1 LESFA
6 QFHFNY
12 NRNSRLL
19 VVGKGGEGLSPYSQL
34 LHRATEMLGLG
45 DAVIF
50 TGGVSEE
57 ALKAYYK
64 VADVFVTTSEHEG
77 FCVPLVEAMSME
89 LPIAAYA
96 GSAIP
101 ETLGDAGLCW
111 EERDPFL
118 LAETLDVITKD
129 AGLRAN
135 LAARALR
142 RYRQTLRR
150 RRSKTSFLTGSLLGA
165 MKRVAIVVQR
175 CHESVV
181 GGRSRLPGTMQ
192 RFCAI
197 RMTSMC

>member
-1 LESFA
+1 LRNLSVDDRVVAKYSDGKTNVLSVSRVAPHKGHLSLLESFA
-6 QFHFNY
+6 QFHFNC

-34 LHRATEMLGLG
+34 LHRATEMLGLR

-101 ETLGDAGLCW
+101 ETLGDAGLSW

-142 RYRQTLRR
+142 RYRERFNEAAIA
-150 RRSKTSFLTGSLLGA
+150 TSFLNALSL
-165 MKRVAIVVQR
+165 VQ
-175 CHESVV
+175 
-181 GGRSRLPGTMQ
+181 
-192 RFCAI
+192 
-197 RMTSMC
+197 